1 MNDDFSRIKE
11 KLKSDLN
18 SSNNRSSGFF
28 NGTTPDEMEELQ
40 KNGVVVR
47 KEDSQPITG
56 DS

>member
-28 NGTTPDEMEELQ
+28 NGTAPDEMEELQ